1 MGVCIYGYI
10 YTYGLQQNYK
20 KEWNFAIYNNM
31 YGPGGHYAKRTK
43 SDRERQIL
51 YYTTHM
57 WNLNNKIKPVNITE
71 QIHRSREQTSGHHGG
86 GGMGVWV
93 RSTNCYV

>member
-1 MGVCIYGYI
+1 
-10 YTYGLQQNYK
+10 
-20 KEWNFAIYNNM
+20 M

-71 QIHRSREQTSGHHGG
+71 QIHDLENKLVVT
-86 GGMGVWV
+86 MGEGE
-93 RSTNCYV
+93 R